1 MRWLDGITDS
11 METRFPSHGMWADE
25 WAGRSAET
33 RDCGNPLRMAPGEGG
48 GQRGGEARVSWRPT
62 KGLQARQQGAWG
74 RKSLGPDGV
83 RGLDLSA
90 TS

>member
-1 MRWLDGITDS
+1 M
-11 METRFPSHGMWADE
+11 
-25 WAGRSAET
+25 
-33 RDCGNPLRMAPGEGG
+33 
-48 GQRGGEARVSWRPT
+48 SWRPT

-74 RKSLGPDGV
+74 RKSLGPNGV